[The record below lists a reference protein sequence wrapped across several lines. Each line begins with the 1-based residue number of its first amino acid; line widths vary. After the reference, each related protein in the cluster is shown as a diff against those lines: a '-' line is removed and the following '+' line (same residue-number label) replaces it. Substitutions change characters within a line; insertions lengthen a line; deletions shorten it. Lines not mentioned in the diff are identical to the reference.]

1 MKSSFISEG
10 SEMGEKES
18 SGGKMVIREIVSG
31 FFAPGVWDANRGFR
45 KGRLQGIEL
54 VGHFEISIDDLDR
67 FLDDPSHVATLWGSL
82 SVGTLGEDLMLQGGV
97 FNFTADPSAGRHMT
111 YEGKFEALGRP
122 YVFTGYKEMDDDD
135 RIGDAVSDI
144 TTLLVTIREAEPSVG
159 IFGAGIMHF
168 HLRGMPGLFRSI
180 QTPGASD
187 DERVAMITKYFR
199 FAYGSLAD
207 TFLAGVV
214 RVD

>member
-1 MKSSFISEG
+1 
-10 SEMGEKES
+10 MGEKEL
-18 SGGKMVIREIVSG
+18 SGGKMIIRETMNG
-31 FFAPGVWDANRGFR
+31 FFAPGVLDPNRGFR

-67 FLDDPSHVATLWGSL
+67 FLNDPSHVVTLWGSL
-82 SVGTLGEDLMLQGGV
+82 SVGTLGEDLMLQEGI
-97 FNFTADPSAGRHMT
+97 FNLTVDSSAGRHMT
-111 YEGKFEALGRP
+111 YEGKFDALGRK
-122 YVFTGYKEMDDDD
+122 YVFQGYKEIDDDD

-144 TTLLVTIREAEPSVG
+144 TRLSVTIREAEPSGG

-168 HLRGMPGLFRSI
+168 HLREMPGLFRSI